1 MLIQPESLAAFAAQS
16 KAPQSMWA
24 AIAEMAEWS
33 RQALGADRL
42 SWLARMALARVHPPM
57 ALVHASPDDCWRSP
71 IADASAD
78 ELQNVYGALNQPV
91 VVYGHIHVPFVRGIG
106 ALTVANSGSVGQP
119 LDGDRRASYL
129 LLDKSGP
136 NIRRVEYDVGMEV
149 RRLRESGLPHAE
161 WLVKMLESARPAGME

>member
-1 MLIQPESLAAFAAQS
+1 
-16 KAPQSMWA
+16 
-24 AIAEMAEWS
+24 
-33 RQALGADRL
+33 
-42 SWLARMALARVHPPM
+42 M

-119 LDGDRRASYL
+119 LDGDRGASYL
-129 LLDKSGP
+129 LLDKSDP